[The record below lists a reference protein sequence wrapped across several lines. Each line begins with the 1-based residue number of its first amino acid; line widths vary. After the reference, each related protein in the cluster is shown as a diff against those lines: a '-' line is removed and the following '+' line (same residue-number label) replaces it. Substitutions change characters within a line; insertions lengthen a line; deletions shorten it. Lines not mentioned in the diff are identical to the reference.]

1 MIMVQSTFHL
11 LESGKAEVIEL
22 MREMVTLCLQE
33 PGCISYEYFSGLTKP
48 NQVILLQEWK
58 NAEFLQEHY
67 QTEHME
73 KFLQNLSKHLEKP
86 VVTQS
91 FISPDSRVTAAKL
104 NDDAPK
110 SEQTIH

>member
-11 LESGKAEVIEL
+11 LESGKAEALEL
-22 MREMVTLCLQE
+22 MREMVTLCLKE
-33 PGCISYEYFSGLTKP
+33 PGCLSYEYFVGLTKQ

-58 NAEFLQEHY
+58 NAQYLQNHY

-73 KFLQNLSKHLEKP
+73 KFLINLGKHLEKP

-91 FISPDSRVTAAKL
+91 FVSPNTPAAASKL
-104 NDDAPK
+104 TDDAPK
-110 SEQTIH
+110 PEQTIH